1 MNSNKPSTEKPQ
13 GNVASLSA
21 LKSRLCYVVQVVVF
35 IVAILGLVMFLTVD
49 YVGTSEEG
57 LTNTKYFRIPT

>member
-57 LTNTKYFRIPT
+57 VTNTKYIFHM